1 MSQNEMISKLKTK
14 ENDIMNMIDRLGYKN
29 EYITIEDRTIKSN
42 KMFNEI
48 KSNFNLGFLGYYSKD
63 LHNMFDKSTKYSLY
77 KYMPSSVLEYYYT
90 FLIHLEEY
98 ISDQGSLDLYDEKVG
113 IKRYA
118 QLKGEHYKKVY
129 KDEYKK
135 TPFTDVKQLNSNEY
149 LIGILTEKLDLFSK
163 YDESFIRFKVNEL
176 SNVLNNYL
184 PKYYSNKKGYGATIG
199 CINGAFYQM
208 KQEEILERFKANSI
222 KGIDSINKVMDKKH
236 LIYRLVALYYT
247 DKYKGMYSKDD
258 FALYL
263 NKISCITRILKDDF
277 EHKNG
282 IDPYI
287 DLLRLAKEYKSKN
300 DKKYKLSKKKELIII
315 DDGYQQDMF
324 DMLNKPKV

>member
-176 SNVLNNYL
+176 SNTRSSISIVHLL
-184 PKYYSNKKGYGATIG
+184 HFSHKSVIVSFLLFSFKRLDVILSNAD
-199 CINGAFYQM
+199 C
-208 KQEEILERFKANSI
+208 S
-222 KGIDSINKVMDKKH
+222 GI
-236 LIYRLVALYYT
+236 T
-247 DKYKGMYSKDD
+247 D
-258 FALYL
+258 
-263 NKISCITRILKDDF
+263 IT
-277 EHKNG
+277 
-282 IDPYI
+282 
-287 DLLRLAKEYKSKN
+287 KEYFRSFVLIIFTVKSFLYIFFKVTSSFLMASCFFIPFLYPFFYWTICPPQIFVN
-300 DKKYKLSKKKELIII
+300 KLSNIHFYFLFI
-315 DDGYQQDMF
+315 
-324 DMLNKPKV
+324 L